1 MNIAH
6 SGVQRYKKKRTPA
19 REMRFFVQRTTI
31 GATVQSLKAT
41 KTTFTHASMDSV
53 LYPMAGNSGE
63 LKVKFF
69 EKSLCI
75 CGKITTFAAKLV
87 NFGKNEL
94 LCITLI
100 VYHSEKRNAEIGF
113 YH

>member
-1 MNIAH
+1 
-6 SGVQRYKKKRTPA
+6 
-19 REMRFFVQRTTI
+19 
-31 GATVQSLKAT
+31 
-41 KTTFTHASMDSV
+41 
-53 LYPMAGNSGE
+53 MAGNCEE

-75 CGKITTFAAKLV
+75 YGKITTFAANLV

-100 VYHSEKRNAEIGF
+100 VYHSEKKGTIYELTLILF
-113 YH
+113 

>member
-1 MNIAH
+1 M
-6 SGVQRYKKKRTPA
+6 
-19 REMRFFVQRTTI
+19 
-31 GATVQSLKAT
+31 
-41 KTTFTHASMDSV
+41 
-53 LYPMAGNSGE
+53 NSGKVGE
-63 LKVKFF
+63 FKVKFF

-100 VYHSEKRNAEIGF
+100 VYHSEKKGTIYELTLILF
-113 YH
+113 